1 MTKAIEQARERIRR
15 GVAPGLAIYQTAH
28 EYGCA
33 THTLAMAVRGRKPD
47 QHHTEP
53 QNAWWQR

>member
-28 EYGCA
+28 EYGCS
-33 THTLAMAVRGRKPD
+33 THMLAMAVRGQTTK
-47 QHHTEP
+47 QHREHTDG
-53 QNAWWQR
+53 WWQR